1 MVFRFCEYVCNGYRG
16 SVLDDEKTK
25 GERREEKTRRKRNM
39 RVVGRNVKL
48 LQDIIN
54 RRAKRLRKNRLS

>member
-1 MVFRFCEYVCNGYRG
+1 MVIGFCECVCNSYRG

-39 RVVGRNVKL
+39 RVVGRSVKL

-54 RRAKRLRKNRLS
+54 RRAKRLRKKQV